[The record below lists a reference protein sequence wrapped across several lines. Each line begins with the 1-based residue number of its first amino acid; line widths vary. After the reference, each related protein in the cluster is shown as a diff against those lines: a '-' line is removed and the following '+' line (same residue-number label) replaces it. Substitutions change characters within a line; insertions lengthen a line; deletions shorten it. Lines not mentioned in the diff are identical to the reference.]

1 MDEMSF
7 LCNNCGHSFRD
18 HQQSAFD
25 LWYCDFE
32 DESGGYCNCNY
43 FERKRASGRDGDE
56 IEVQYD
62 SDSYRWN

>member
-1 MDEMSF
+1 MDELEF
-7 LCNNCGHSFRD
+7 LCKCGHSFRL
-18 HQQSAFD
+18 HQQSTFD
-25 LWYCDFE
+25 LWYCDG
-32 DESGGYCNCNY
+32 DEETCECNY